1 MPATTFADDHDVAP
15 DHLQRIYDVLRP
27 VSGVDFRH
35 YKLPTIKRRLFRRMA
50 LHRITDVGDYIQLL
64 ESNANE
70 ARSLYQDLLIHVTR
84 FFRDP
89 DSFVGL
95 ASHVF
100 PAILEGRPP
109 DQPIRV
115 WVSGC
120 ATGEE
125 AYSVA
130 IALIE
135 FLQKDHADTRVQI
148 FATDVSESA
157 IEFARAGVYPA
168 SIEADVSDERRR
180 LYFTRVDGG
189 YRVAKMVRDLC
200 VFARQDLT
208 KDPPFSHLDLILCR
222 NVLIYMDAQLQ
233 RKLLSVFHYA
243 LNPGGFLVLGQAE
256 SVGAQGTLFALV
268 DKKLRIHRKKDGP
281 IGPTMTFPVDHAS
294 AGLPR
299 GRARNRDGSPAE
311 KVLQGEVSRAILDR
325 YAPPGVVVDSDLQ
338 IVQFRGQTGAFLEP
352 APGEA
357 SLNLLK
363 MAREGLLYGLRTTL
377 QAARKS
383 RAAVRKTGLQ
393 VRSGTGWLPVTLDV
407 IPLATAGRLH
417 FLVLFDGHAPQTAEQ
432 RGLAAPE
439 PMPAPPA
446 AARAAA
452 PRSCCSASWRP
463 AASTCSRSSRSS
475 KPPTRS
481 CSRPTRRSCRATRSC
496 SRPTRSSTRRRR
508 SCSRPT
514 RS

>member
-1 MPATTFADDHDVAP
+1 M
-15 DHLQRIYDVLRP
+15 
-27 VSGVDFRH
+27 
-35 YKLPTIKRRLFRRMA
+35 
-50 LHRITDVGDYIQLL
+50 
-64 ESNANE
+64 
-70 ARSLYQDLLIHVTR
+70 TR

-95 ASHVF
+95 AAHVF
-100 PAILEGRPP
+100 PAILEGRPA

-130 IALIE
+130 IALTE
-135 FLQKDHADTRVQI
+135 FLQKDHPDTRVQI

-168 SIEADVSDERRR
+168 SIEADVSDERLRR
-180 LYFTRVDGG
+180 FFTRVDGG
-189 YRVAKMVRDLC
+189 YRVTKMVRDLC

-222 NVLIYMDAQLQ
+222 NVLIYMDTQLQ

-256 SVGAQGTLFALV
+256 SVGAQGTLFTLV
-268 DKKLRIHRKKDGP
+268 DKKLRIHRKKEGP
-281 IGPTMTFPVDHAS
+281 VGPTMTFPVDHAS

-299 GRARNRDGSPAE
+299 GRARDGDGSPTE

-393 VRSGTGWLPVTLDV
+393 VRSGTRWLPVTLDV
-407 IPLATAGRLH
+407 IPLTTAGRLH

-432 RGLAAPE
+432 RGLAAAE

-463 AASTCSRSSRSS
+463 AASTSSRSSRSS

-496 SRPTRSSTRRRR
+496 SPPTRSSTRRRR